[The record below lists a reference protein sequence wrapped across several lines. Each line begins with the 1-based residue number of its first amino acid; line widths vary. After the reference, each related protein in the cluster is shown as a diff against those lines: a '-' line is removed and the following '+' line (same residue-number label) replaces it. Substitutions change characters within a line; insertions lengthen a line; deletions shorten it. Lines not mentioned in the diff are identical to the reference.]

1 MHNLFSAMQVNFYNL
16 HNELF
21 FKKNHNASQ
30 IASDGVGAVIVMAS
44 FVTG

>member
-1 MHNLFSAMQVNFYNL
+1 MQVNFYNL

-21 FKKNHNASQ
+21 LKKNHSASQ
-30 IASDGVGAVIVMAS
+30 IESDGVGAVIVMVS